1 MMNRIALTLAAALAF
16 APAPAIAA
24 SPLEGTWTNP
34 KRSVTVRIAP
44 CGEKLCGRVVTA
56 SAKAK
61 RDAAQGGTRS
71 LIGATI
77 LKDLRPAG
85 ANRWRGQVFLPKQ
98 NRHAGANLRLS
109 GNRLVVQGCL
119 LGLIC
124 KDQTWSRVG

>member
-1 MMNRIALTLAAALAF
+1 MPKRIAVLAALLAL
-16 APAPAIAA
+16 APAPALAA

-44 CGEKLCGRVVTA
+44 CGQQLCGRVVSA
-56 SAKAK
+56 SPKAK
-61 RDAAQGGTRS
+61 RDAAQGGTER
-71 LIGATI
+71 LIGTTI

-85 ANRWRGQVFLPKQ
+85 ANRWRGRVFLPKQ

-109 GNRLVVQGCL
+109 GNRLTVQGCM
-119 LGLIC
+119 LGIIC